1 MKSKVRQVRE
11 CPGDSIFD
19 LVQDLDVPV
28 ALEDRWVVKE
38 LGIIFIPGATTL
50 RKTKLKDPSK

>member
-1 MKSKVRQVRE
+1 MKSEVRQVRE
-11 CPGDSIFD
+11 CPGDSVFD

-38 LGIIFIPGATTL
+38 LGIIFIPWSDH
-50 RKTKLKDPSK
+50 LKKNQTQRPK